1 MTDTNSS
8 NDRYKFPVV
17 HFVEYKPSGEI
28 LSAGMMAIGYL
39 EDMQAEGRNIIF
51 VDTIPS
57 LPNSRVNTSTNE
69 VEPKPNCPAVL
80 NGTTLTGLPV
90 PSRVTVLGQTYEV
103 GDGVLEMEFTTP
115 GVYSVTVE
123 SPVFRTG
130 RYEVVV

>member
-1 MTDTNSS
+1 MTDTDNN
-8 NDRYKFPVV
+8 NDRYKFPMV
-17 HFVEYKPSGEI
+17 HFVEYAVSGEI
-28 LSAGMMAIGYL
+28 LSAGAMAIGYL
-39 EDMQAEGRNIIF
+39 EDMQANGRNIIF

-57 LPNSRVNTSTNE
+57 LLNDRVNVSTNE
-69 VEPKPNCPAVL
+69 IETKPNCPAVL
-80 NGTTLTGLPV
+80 NGATLTELPI

-130 RYEVVV
+130 HYEVVV